1 MNEPLGLLNGFKF
14 DKYTVQAR
22 MRPSLL
28 VLLPV
33 LVIIALWLPA
43 VWTILGGLSALV
55 SACGL
60 IFLLSELARYRG
72 RKIER
77 KMIADNGGK
86 FTTILLRH
94 RDSTISTATKKT
106 YHEFLSKNSNR
117 PMPSAEVEQA
127 DPPAADDCYRGATEW
142 LLEQTRCEKTFP
154 LVKAENISYGFRR
167 NLLGLKSPALGLITT
182 CLLADAFFTLRSFR
196 VDETRFQLGCILAFA
211 LAAAAAI
218 WIGTIRMD
226 FIEDAGR
233 TYALRLL
240 AQCDVL
246 TKKPKGKAPTRES
259 GKRSVKTE
267 RSGG

>member
-1 MNEPLGLLNGFKF
+1 MNELLGQLRNFKF

-22 MRPSLL
+22 VRPSLL

-33 LVIIALWLPA
+33 LVIIAIWLPA

-55 SACGL
+55 SACGF

-72 RKIER
+72 RKVER

-94 RDSTISTATKKT
+94 RDSSISAATKRT
-106 YHEFLSKNSNR
+106 YHEFLSQNSHR
-117 PMPSAEVEQA
+117 TMPSAETEQA
-127 DPPAADDCYRGATEW
+127 DVAAADDGYCGATEW
-142 LLEQTRCEKTFP
+142 LLEQTRCEKSFP

-167 NLLGLKSPALGLITT
+167 NLLGLKSPALVLIAI
-182 CLLADAFFTLRSFR
+182 CFLADAFFTLKSFR
-196 VDETRFQLGCILAFA
+196 VEETRFQLGCILAFA
-211 LAAAAAI
+211 LVAAAAI
-218 WIGTIRMD
+218 WIGTIHMD
-226 FIEDAGR
+226 FVEDAGR

-246 TKKPKGKAPTRES
+246 KTKRNPKAPKKKSGKAEPS
-259 GKRSVKTE
+259 GS
-267 RSGG
+267 